1 MQEVTASPLTAWE
14 SFYVI
19 VGSSAGALT
28 GLQFVVLAF
37 VAERRMRVT
46 IDTIEAFATPPI
58 VHFSCVLF
66 LAALLSAPWPTLHLV
81 AISTGLM
88 GAFGC
93 IYTTIV
99 LRRAVRQEG
108 YEPVV
113 EDWIWHVILPM
124 LKYAMLLAAAV
135 MMTVHQTIAMFMIG
149 WASLA
154 LLFIGI
160 HDAWDTVTWSAA
172 QTAQQRAAAEGGG
185 AEGPQVQNPPRS
197 SADGP

>member
-1 MQEVTASPLTAWE
+1 MQEVAASPLTAWE

-66 LAALLSAPWPTLHLV
+66 LAAVLSAPWPTLHPV
-81 AISTGLM
+81 AVTTGLM
-88 GAFGC
+88 GAFGLV
-93 IYTTIV
+93 YTTIV
-99 LRRAVRQEG
+99 LRRARRQEG
-108 YEPVV
+108 YDPVL

-124 LKYAMLLAAAV
+124 LKYGLLLAAGVV
-135 MMTVHQTIAMFMIG
+135 MPIHQTIAMFIIG

-172 QTAQQRAAAEGGG
+172 Q
-185 AEGPQVQNPPRS
+185 S
-197 SADGP
+197 SAARAGKD